1 MENSTTQKSQNSF
14 LSEILFRLKENLI
27 LIVLIVVLSI
37 GAGAVYYK
45 LQKPVYTG
53 SEMLN
58 YMAFYE
64 DAKDSDNASSS
75 MNLMSVYIDTMVDFC
90 TTGVVLDRAEYYYTE
105 YLKSNMDIE
114 GFIAGVKT
122 GAYNQTYNPSDV
134 TDRVY
139 FNSSNVSSS
148 LLNHGNEMIES
159 YILVITA
166 SAESEEMARELTRFF
181 AVAIDQEC
189 RDFFQGVKTYT
200 YELVKN
206 TEGVSVSSGKSLV
219 KTLAIFTLLG
229 LVLALAI
236 VYLKV
241 LLDKTVKDKEEIE
254 MLTGVSMLAYIEKQ
268 ENYSSGKK

>member
-1 MENSTTQKSQNSF
+1 MGNSTTQKTKNSIF
-14 LSEILFRLKENLI
+14 GEILFRLKENLI
-27 LIVLIVVLSI
+27 LIVLIVILAI
-37 GAGAVYYK
+37 GAGAIYYK

-58 YMAFYE
+58 YMAYYE
-64 DAKDSDNASSS
+64 NAKDNDNASSS

-105 YLKSNMDIE
+105 YLKSDMDIE
-114 GFIAGVKT
+114 DFITQVKNGT
-122 GAYNQTYNPSDV
+122 YNQAYNPSNI
-134 TDRVY
+134 TKRVY
-139 FNSSNVSSS
+139 FNSSSVSSS
-148 LLNHGNEMIES
+148 LLNHGNDLIES

-166 SAESEEMARELTRFF
+166 SGESEEMAKELTRFF

-206 TEGVSVSSGKSLV
+206 TEGVSVTSGKSLI

-229 LVLALAI
+229 VVLALAI

-241 LLDKTVKDKEEIE
+241 LLDNTVKDKEEIE

-268 ENYSSGKK
+268 ENYSGGKK

>member
-1 MENSTTQKSQNSF
+1 MENSTTQKAQSSVF
-14 LSEILFRLKENLI
+14 SEILFRLKENII
-27 LIVLIVVLSI
+27 LIALIVVLAI

-58 YMAFYE
+58 YMAYYE

-105 YLKSNMDIE
+105 YLKSGMDIE
-114 GFIAGVKT
+114 DFLAEVQKGT
-122 GAYNQTYNPSDV
+122 YNQAYNPSNV
-134 TDRVY
+134 NNRVY
-139 FNSSNVSSS
+139 YNSSTVSSS
-148 LLNHGNEMIES
+148 LLNHGNDMIES

-166 SAESEEMARELTRFF
+166 SGESKEIAKELTRFF

-206 TEGVSVSSGKSLV
+206 TDGVSVSSGKSLI
-219 KTLAIFTLLG
+219 KTLAIFTLVG

-241 LLDKTVKDKEEIE
+241 LLDNTVKDKEEIE

-268 ENYSSGKK
+268 ENYSGGKK

>member
-1 MENSTTQKSQNSF
+1 MENSTNQRANGSIF
-14 LSEILFRLKENLI
+14 GEILFRLKENLL
-27 LIVLIVVLSI
+27 LIFLIVVLSV
-37 GAGAVYYK
+37 GAGAVYFK

-58 YMAFYE
+58 YMAYYE
-64 DAKDSDNASSS
+64 DAKDTDNASSA

-114 GFIAGVKT
+114 DFIVEAKNGT
-122 GAYNQTYNPSDV
+122 YNGNYNPS
-134 TDRVY
+134 TMAGRVY

-159 YILVITA
+159 YIIVINV
-166 SAESEEMARELTRFF
+166 SGESEEMAKELTRFF

-206 TEGVSVSSGKSLV
+206 TDGVSITSGKSLI
-219 KTLAIFTLLG
+219 KTFAIFALIG
-229 LVLALAI
+229 LVLAGLV

-241 LLDKTVKDKEEIE
+241 ILDNTVKDKEEVE
-254 MLTGVSMLAYIEKQ
+254 MLTGVGVLAYIEKQ
-268 ENYSSGKK
+268 ENYSGGKK